1 VPGLEES
8 LRQVLD
14 VGGARTAALVDVST
28 GMIVAAAGAEPL
40 ELAAGAAGLADEF
53 RLAATALAPGTPAGD
68 LDEMLLTTSRRLH
81 LVKVLGRWQDEGL
94 MLFVDLDRSRTN
106 AALAVAQ
113 IAKAAPAVLA

>member
-1 VPGLEES
+1 
-8 LRQVLD
+8 

-28 GMIVAAAGAEPL
+28 GMIVAAAGAEPA

-53 RLAATALAPGTPAGD
+53 RLATAALGPGAPAGD
-68 LDEMLLTTSRRLH
+68 LDEMLLTTDRRLH
-81 LVKVLGRWQDEGL
+81 LVKVLARWPDEGL

-106 AALAVAQ
+106 AALAAAQ

>member
-1 VPGLEES
+1 
-8 LRQVLD
+8 

-28 GMIVAAAGAEPL
+28 GMIVAAAGAEPP

-53 RLAATALAPGTPAGD
+53 RLAVVAPGPGAPAGD
-68 LDEMLLTTSRRLH
+68 LDEMLLTTDRRLH
-81 LVKVLGRWQDEGL
+81 LVKVLGRWRDEGL

-106 AALAVAQ
+106 AALAAAQ